1 MWFFL
6 APFHPYYNVQ
16 CYIVQYI
23 YLCCAFNIRNLKCIP
38 LQELYPK
45 DIEPEEYD
53 DDMDGSGDDT
63 EDGGDTEEGGDGT
76 GGEDGTGG
84 DDGTGGE
91 DGTGG
96 GEDGSEEGTPGPP
109 VRRSVLVDDKDM
121 FEFEWTF
128 NCTQIY
134 V

>member
-1 MWFFL
+1 M
-6 APFHPYYNVQ
+6 
-16 CYIVQYI
+16 
-23 YLCCAFNIRNLKCIP
+23 CCAFNIRNLKCIP

-63 EDGGDTEEGGDGT
+63 EDGGDTMGGDGT
-76 GGEDGTGG
+76 SGEDGTGG

-91 DGTGG
+91 DGGE
-96 GEDGSEEGTPGPP
+96 EDGSEEGTLGPP

-121 FEFEWTF
+121 FEFE
-128 NCTQIY
+128 
-134 V
+134 